1 MIKMLLFS
9 HVDVATINH
18 FYVLFQKASEAKK
31 KGLTVTQYLQYKLPD
46 LCSLRHI
53 FFPQSHCYL

>member
-31 KGLTVTQYLQYKLPD
+31 KGLTVTQYLQY
-46 LCSLRHI
+46 I
-53 FFPQSHCYL
+53 YN